1 MKFRPIVLA
10 LLLLLAPLA
19 ARSASAQ
26 IPPPSGPVTFCGT
39 QALPAATS
47 YTVAVDTATPAP
59 LTMAATV
66 AAACPAG
73 ATHSFTLAAS
83 LFPIGTHQVVV
94 RSINAFGT
102 TTGPAFTVTVGIAPG
117 VFTITALIPPA
128 GE

>member
-1 MKFRPIVLA
+1 MKLRDLIRCSIVLA
-10 LLLLLAPLA
+10 VLVTALP
-19 ARSASAQ
+19 ASAQ

-47 YTVAVDTATPAP
+47 YTVAVDAATPAP

-73 ATHSFTLAAS
+73 ATHSFTLAAA
-83 LFPIGTHQVVV
+83 LFPIGTHTVVV
-94 RSINAFGT
+94 RSVNAFGT